1 MKITVIGKKCTPRD
15 SFKRK
20 AEQKLQ
26 KVEKFF
32 GEEADAKITVTVEKS
47 VHIVEITIVHKG
59 VFFRAQERAENM
71 NDALDRCMDSLIR
84 QIRKNKTKVEKRL
97 QKSVSLTNF
106 LGEDD
111 IEEEKYDI
119 IRSKEIALK
128 PQSTE
133 EAVLQMN
140 LLGHKFYMF
149 LNSES
154 NKINVVYARND
165 GGYGLIIPEID

>member
-1 MKITVIGKKCTPRD
+1 MNITVIGRKCTPRD
-15 SFKRK
+15 SFKRR

-26 KVEKFF
+26 KAEKLF
-32 GEEADAKITVTVEKS
+32 GQDTDAKITVTVEKS
-47 VHIVEITIVHKG
+47 VHIVEITIVQKG
-59 VFFRAQERAENM
+59 VFFRSQERAENM
-71 NDALDRCMDSLIR
+71 NEALDRCVDSLIR
-84 QIRKNKTKVEKRL
+84 QIRKNKTKLEKQL
-97 QKSVSLTNF
+97 QKSVSLTDFIEEENV
-106 LGEDD
+106 
-111 IEEEKYDI
+111 EEEKYDV

-133 EAVLQMN
+133 EAILQMN

-154 NKINVVYARND
+154 NIINVVYARND